1 MLGCLP
7 AFPIFENIILQMNT
21 IIEQDL
27 QDILSTAYVDW
38 DRFRGKTV
46 LVTGANG
53 MLPAYLVYTL
63 LYLNRTQQTNT
74 RVLALVR
81 NIDKAK
87 VRFHNWLDDEYL
99 ELIVQ
104 DVCTPIKFGNGK
116 IDYIIH
122 AASQASPKY
131 YGVDP
136 VGTINA
142 NVLGTINTLDLAHR
156 HQVESYLYF
165 STGSVYGD
173 VNPEKFPFTEEDYGY
188 IDLLK
193 GQSCYG
199 ESKRMGEQYCVAY
212 HTQYGVPAKMV
223 RIFHTF
229 GPGLQFDDCR
239 VFADFIKDIVN
250 NEDIVLHSDGAAV
263 RLFCYITD
271 AVKAYFKI
279 LLDGQMAEAYNVANP
294 AGEISIRDLAHLLV
308 DMYPE
313 KHLHFKVEILKG
325 DLITDKMKSPIQRA
339 IPSIAKM
346 QALGWNPTVSVTEAF
361 RRTID
366 SFREN

>member
-1 MLGCLP
+1 
-7 AFPIFENIILQMNT
+7 MNP

-27 QDILSTAYVDW
+27 QSILSAPYVDW
-38 DRFRGKTV
+38 SRFQNKTV

-53 MLPAYLVYTL
+53 MLPAYMVYTL
-63 LYLNRTQQTNT
+63 LYLNKTRQINI

-87 VRFHNWLDDEYL
+87 AKFRDWLADDSL

-104 DVCTPIKFGNGK
+104 DVCVPFTYSETR

-131 YGVDP
+131 YGIDP
-136 VGTINA
+136 VGTIHA
-142 NVLGTINTLDLAHR
+142 NVLGTVNMLELAR
-156 HQVESYLYF
+156 LHQIESYLYF
-165 STGSVYGD
+165 STGSVYGE
-173 VNPEKFPFTEEDYGY
+173 VSPEKFPFTESDYGY
-188 IDLLK
+188 IDLLQ

-199 ESKRMGEQYCVAY
+199 ESKRMGEQYCMAY
-212 HTQYGVPAKMV
+212 HVQYGVPVKIV

-229 GPGLQFDDCR
+229 GPGMLLDDRR
-239 VFADFIKDIVN
+239 VFSDFVKNVVC
-250 NEDIVLHSDGAAV
+250 NEDIVLHSDGSAV

-271 AVKAYFKI
+271 AVKAYFKV
-279 LLDGQMAEAYNVANP
+279 LLDGEVGGAYNVANP
-294 AGEISIRDLAHLLV
+294 LGEMSVRDLARLLV

-313 KHLHFKVEILKG
+313 KHLRLKVEILKG
-325 DLITDKMKSPIQRA
+325 DLTTDKMKSPTRWTV
-339 IPSIAKM
+339 PSIAKM
-346 QALGWNPTVSVTEAF
+346 QALGWNPEVSVKEGF

-366 SFREN
+366 SFSNG